1 MPSAHAP
8 NATSSGPAARAVP
21 STRPPHPRP
30 TVCLTF
36 SPDPAYVRTVR
47 MVAVAVAR
55 RAGVADELLDEIR
68 LAIGEACTRAV
79 KVHRRDGLADPIE
92 VTMTDGGP
100 DRGRGGSGGRFT
112 VCVTDRGSAEAAR
125 KELAGG
131 TGDIVARATV
141 TPSGEDTGRNV
152 LDEEALTIGVGLA
165 LLAGLVADFAVLDA
179 PDDAEAGV
187 KPGTVV
193 RMSWPVGPA
202 SAGATGSGGR
212 SEAASTWR
220 VRRAPR
226 ARPGGADDGSD
237 GGR

>member
-1 MPSAHAP
+1 
-8 NATSSGPAARAVP
+8 
-21 STRPPHPRP
+21 
-30 TVCLTF
+30 
-36 SPDPAYVRTVR
+36 

-55 RAGVADELLDEIR
+55 RAGVADELLDEVR

-92 VTMTDGGP
+92 VAMSDGAS
-100 DRGRGGSGGRFT
+100 DRGPGGRFT
-112 VCVTDRGSAEAAR
+112 VTVTDRGPAEAAR

-152 LDEEALTIGVGLA
+152 LDEEALSIGVGLA
-165 LLAGLVADFAVLDA
+165 LLAGLGADFAVLDA
-179 PDDAEAGV
+179 PG
-187 KPGTVV
+187 GTGTEV
-193 RMSWPVGPA
+193 RMSWPVKA
-202 SAGATGSGGR
+202 AAGTTVPGAR
-212 SEAASTWR
+212 SEPSLTWR

-226 ARPGGADDGSD
+226 ARPGGADDGSE

>member
-1 MPSAHAP
+1 MRLS
-8 NATSSGPAARAVP
+8 
-21 STRPPHPRP
+21 
-30 TVCLTF
+30 F

-79 KVHRRDGLADPIE
+79 KVHRRGGLADPIE
-92 VTMTDGGP
+92 VTMSDGAP

-125 KELAGG
+125 RELAGG
-131 TGDIVARATV
+131 TGEIVARATV
-141 TPSGEDTGRNV
+141 APSGEDTGRNV

-165 LLAGLVADFAVLDA
+165 LLAGLVADFAVLDV
-179 PDDAEAGV
+179 PSDAETEPDEAGIEV
-187 KPGTVV
+187 RPGGAGTTV
-193 RMSWPVGPA
+193 RMSWPVGTT
-202 SAGATGSGGR
+202 SAGTTGP
-212 SEAASTWR
+212 AARPESSWR

-226 ARPGGADDGSD
+226 ARPGGADDGSE

>member
-1 MPSAHAP
+1 MPSAHAQP
-8 NATSSGPAARAVP
+8 ATASAS
-21 STRPPHPRP
+21 PPQSPP
-30 TVCLTF
+30 TVRLTF

-79 KVHRRDGLADPIE
+79 KVHRRDGLADPIA
-92 VTMTDGGP
+92 VTISDGAP
-100 DRGRGGSGGRFT
+100 DRGRGGRFT
-112 VCVTDRGSAEAAR
+112 VCVTDRGPAEAAR

-152 LDEEALTIGVGLA
+152 LDEEALSIGVGLA

-179 PDDAEAGV
+179 PGGAGTEV
-187 KPGTVV
+187 K
-193 RMSWPVGPA
+193 MSWPIGSA
-202 SAGATGSGGR
+202 SAGAAGPAAR
-212 SEAASTWR
+212 SEPASSWR

-226 ARPGGADDGSD
+226 ARPGGADDGSE

>member
-8 NATSSGPAARAVP
+8 QATASASPPLSSPAVR
-21 STRPPHPRP
+21 
-30 TVCLTF
+30 LTF

-79 KVHRRDGLADPIE
+79 KVHRRDGLIDPIE
-92 VTMTDGGP
+92 VAMSDGAS
-100 DRGRGGSGGRFT
+100 DRGRGGGRFT
-112 VCVTDRGSAEAAR
+112 VSVTDRGPAEAAR
-125 KELAGG
+125 RELAGG
-131 TGDIVARATV
+131 TGEIVARATV
-141 TPSGEDTGRNV
+141 APSGEDTGRNV

-165 LLAGLVADFAVLDA
+165 LLAGLVADFEVLDR
-179 PDDAEAGV
+179 PDGG
-187 KPGTVV
+187 GTEV
-193 RMSWPVGPA
+193 RMSWPTGTA
-202 SAGATGSGGR
+202 SAATGSGGR
-212 SEAASTWR
+212 SEATSSWR

-226 ARPGGADDGSD
+226 ARPGGADDNST